1 MTVIWPLLFDGVPLR
16 LCLMLLLVKNTS
28 DCRSMVAVLPGVCNP
43 CTCINTDAV
52 VNVAYACRGVQVCSA
67 SRPDANKAATTLK
80 EALGGGAEWAVL
92 CCTMRL
98 LKLVIKVQADA
109 SQPKEGGGGDP
120 VLQDRVKA
128 TFGGKVPS
136 VSQRRSAIRSQLA
149 SCFADVWFPPINL
162 EVSAFSLHIVLLR
175 FAPQQSY
182 RCL

>member
-1 MTVIWPLLFDGVPLR
+1 M
-16 LCLMLLLVKNTS
+16 S
-28 DCRSMVAVLPGVCNP
+28 AVCVM
-43 CTCINTDAV
+43 
-52 VNVAYACRGVQVCSA
+52 QVCTA

-109 SQPKEGGGGDP
+109 CQPKDDGEGDT
-120 VLQDRVKA
+120 VLQDRAKA

-162 EVSAFSLHIVLLR
+162 EVRASVLST
-175 FAPQQSY
+175 P
-182 RCL
+182 C

>member
-1 MTVIWPLLFDGVPLR
+1 MRQG
-16 LCLMLLLVKNTS
+16 
-28 DCRSMVAVLPGVCNP
+28 AVC
-43 CTCINTDAV
+43 V
-52 VNVAYACRGVQVCSA
+52 VLEHELNVVSALQVCSA

-80 EALGGGAEWAVL
+80 MALGGGAEWAVL

-109 SQPKEGGGGDP
+109 SQPKDGVAADTT
-120 VLQDRVKA
+120 LQDRAKA

-162 EVSAFSLHIVLLR
+162 EVSECYLPLFVLTNKE
-175 FAPQQSY
+175 
-182 RCL
+182 